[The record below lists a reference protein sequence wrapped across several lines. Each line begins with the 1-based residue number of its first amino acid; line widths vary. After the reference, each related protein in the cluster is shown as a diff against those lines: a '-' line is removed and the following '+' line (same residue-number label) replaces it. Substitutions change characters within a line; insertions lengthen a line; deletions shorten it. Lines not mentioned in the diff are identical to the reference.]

1 MAWCCIAR
9 DSWTGTSKRR
19 RRKKRIE
26 KHASTEMQVVSQFF
40 TTMVLKGA
48 ISAPISSKNSLKKI
62 VRIRT
67 LGKKIQI
74 QNKRKTQFYHLIDT
88 KWSAQSNPGGQI
100 TLWSGYL
107 RQAS

>member
-1 MAWCCIAR
+1 MVE
-9 DSWTGTSKRR
+9 TQVNY
-19 RRKKRIE
+19 KK
-26 KHASTEMQVVSQFF
+26 KK
-40 TTMVLKGA
+40 KGA

-88 KWSAQSNPGGQI
+88 KWSAQLNPGGQI
-100 TLWSGYL
+100 TLWSSYL

>member
-1 MAWCCIAR
+1 MDGDGLVLCIAT
-9 DSWTGTSKRR
+9 DSWTGTSKR

-62 VRIRT
+62 VRIQT

-100 TLWSGYL
+100 TL
-107 RQAS
+107 